1 MNHPQRILIAKLT
14 ERNKKHLLDLALGL
28 ESMDDFFFQDF
39 CIQASIISTFCSQDF
54 CIQVPIPKLPEGGIM
69 ACSATGDEEATENP
83 QWAVK
88 TFDMSKFTSRD
99 EQTMW
104 KNLKKK
110 KLISEK
116 LYFKAWLSIAKLKP
130 IPLVISLNA

>member
-1 MNHPQRILIAKLT
+1 MNQPQENSNCKAV
-14 ERNKKHLLDLALGL
+14 ERNRKQLLDLALGL
-28 ESMDDFFFQDF
+28 ESLDDFFFQDF

-110 KLISEK
+110 KIISEK
-116 LYFKAWLSIAKLKP
+116 LYFKAWLTIAL
-130 IPLVISLNA
+130 LS

>member
-1 MNHPQRILIAKLT
+1 
-14 ERNKKHLLDLALGL
+14 
-28 ESMDDFFFQDF
+28 
-39 CIQASIISTFCSQDF
+39 
-54 CIQVPIPKLPEGGIM
+54 M

-110 KLISEK
+110 KIISEK
-116 LYFKAWLSIAKLKP
+116 LYFKAWLTIAL
-130 IPLVISLNA
+130 LRDYDDRCMHISFAFFNHAQKMSVEITGKKA

>member
-14 ERNKKHLLDLALGL
+14 ERNKKQLLDLALGL
-28 ESMDDFFFQDF
+28 ESLDDFFFQDF

-110 KLISEK
+110 KIISEK
-116 LYFKAWLSIAKLKP
+116 LYFKAWLTIAL
-130 IPLVISLNA
+130 LS